1 MIKKI
6 ITLAFFLP
14 LIAVSQI
21 ANDWIN
27 YDQHYFKFP
36 IAKDGIYRIQYEQLI
51 TSGIN
56 FSLFDPRNL
65 QLFAKGKEQAI
76 YIQGESDGSF
86 DSNDFIEFYAENN
99 DGWYDHNLFSDSA
112 HVFNPYVS
120 MYTDTL
126 YYYLTWNSS
135 TSNKRMLDA
144 DDSDFDSYTPIQYV
158 WREEILTKRDYGSG
172 TLDAFN
178 IGRRTPEGK
187 PVPEYSE
194 GEGRFID
201 GISPANNGRVYTLNT
216 PKKFDEGP
224 DGWIKTEMVGQ
235 MQGENNYTHFT
246 QISVNDNELYNDSF
260 YGQENVFVEGRLPV
274 DWVGDELRV
283 RIKSTLS
290 VDNDNDIVNVSY
302 VHARYPRVLSLG
314 GESEF
319 LMFVPSGSE
328 SKDLLVISDYNN
340 LNSTVRLYD
349 LTTGSR
355 IQVQPDN
362 GSYYALV
369 NNTGKERKCYL
380 TNEKSIRTVSSIRSV
395 SKTSSKFVN
404 YQKQIQDKG
413 GVDYLLLTGTQLMT
427 AAQEYGDYREA
438 NGLKTIV
445 ADMDQLYDQFSF
457 GIRKHPM
464 SMRNFADAVINEW
477 EFDPTY
483 LFLCGKSITAN
494 YTDARFGTAFEKNI
508 VPTWSV
514 VGSDVGITQGLND
527 QSILDP
533 VLATGRVA
541 VNNENELRVYLNKV
555 KQYESA
561 EPKDWMKQVL
571 HFGGGSSEYEQSN
584 FKDYLAVYEVL
595 VEDSLFG
602 GNVHTFLKN
611 SSDPI
616 QMNLSDSVEN
626 LINTGVSIMTFFGHA
641 YGNNFDQSID
651 EPENYE
657 NTGKYPFILANSC
670 LIGNIHTNGYS
681 SGSERFVLAEDKGA
695 IGFLG
700 SSSLG
705 VASYLDKYSK
715 EFYENFSTDF
725 YGWPVGKIVQQTIK
739 DMQDSTFLYNRDVA
753 MNMTLH
759 CDPAVILNSHKK
771 PDYTIYGKNGL
782 TQPNVFFGPEQVSS
796 EIDSFSINII
806 ITNIG
811 KAQGDT
817 FQLKV
822 TRDFPKVGF
831 PDTTYVLEISGLF
844 YSDTISITMPVDKI
858 NGVGLNRFTINADA
872 FSEVD
877 ELNELNNVLD
887 IDLFVNSSDI
897 VPVYPYEFAVVPNSN
912 ALLKA
917 STANP
922 YAGYLKYYF
931 QIDTSNTFNSPS
943 LTEEVIESSG
953 GVVEWD
959 PNSSPALTSFY
970 AKFPNSTTISVP
982 QVFYWRVSADST
994 GNNGFAWKESSFQ
1007 HVSDQKGWG
1016 QSHFHQFKKD
1026 EYLFIDYDYNNRT
1039 TRFIEQEKTL
1049 TAQTHPEETNT
1060 YVKEAYAKETK
1071 YLIDNALQCWYPDGN
1086 SYLFLVAVIDKKTLK
1101 PWHVNEHGNYGHY
1114 NYKNIRNSHDEY
1126 NFSFSNSSSL
1136 KIDSLMLFIDNVPDS
1151 NYVLFYSFKGNKC
1164 SEWLSGKPISAEYNS
1179 FLTDIGADVDSL
1191 KNYPGNFPYILFFQK
1206 GNPFS
1211 VVESFSP
1218 DGLDYINLKAIM
1230 KNNWFNGSVKTD
1242 LIGPSSNW
1250 GSLHW
1255 QLDESEMANP
1265 NDTARINVYGVDFN
1279 GVETLIID
1287 SLTLVGDL
1295 YGLNDSIDASIYPYI
1310 RLESFFADDLF
1321 RTPNKITRWQ
1331 VLYDEIPE
1339 AAINPLKVV
1348 GYTLI
1353 DSIEQGEDLVFITAI
1368 ENISGVAM
1376 DSIQVSYR
1384 IIDNVFDQQPYS
1396 YTLKNPLGSGDVL
1409 FDTITI
1415 PTSTLI
1421 GNNNLWYEI
1430 NPFSGPNPWQLEQ
1443 HHFNNIYS
1451 HQFTI
1456 DGDEQNPLLD
1466 VTFDGVHIL
1475 NGDIVNPNSNIIIT
1489 LDDENQYLKLD
1500 DPSLIQVFINFP
1512 NSSNEDSL
1520 VLLNISEYSFLPAEL
1535 PKNKCTIEFNKSF
1548 DVDGV
1553 YELKV
1558 RAKDKSSNVSGAE
1571 DESFDYKISFEIVT
1585 ESSITQLINYPNP
1598 FSTSTRFVFT
1608 LTGSEVPDKML
1619 IQIMTITGKVVRE
1632 ITQEELGPIHIG
1644 KNVTEFAWDGTDN
1657 YGDKLGNGVYLY
1669 KVKVQSN
1676 VDDFKHRKTTI
1687 STSEGPNSLSNK
1699 YFKNGIGK
1707 MYILR

>member
-1 MIKKI
+1 MIKRI
-6 ITLAFFLP
+6 IAIVFFLP

-27 YDQHYFKFP
+27 YDQNYFKFP
-36 IAKDGIYRIQYEQLI
+36 IARDGIYRVKLEQLI
-51 TSGIN
+51 NSGIPI
-56 FSLFDPRNL
+56 STIDPRNL
-65 QLFAKGKEQAI
+65 QLFAKGEEQAI

-86 DSNDFIEFYAENN
+86 DLNDFIEFYAENN

-112 HVFNPYVS
+112 HVLNPYVS
-120 MYTDTL
+120 MFTDTSF
-126 YYYLTWNSS
+126 YYLTWNSS
-135 TSNKRMLDA
+135 TSNKRMLNA
-144 DDSDFDSYTPIQYV
+144 ESDSDFDSYTPIDYV
-158 WREEILTKRDYGSG
+158 WREEIITSSG
-172 TLDAFN
+172 NFN
-178 IGRRTPEGK
+178 SGRKTNAGM

-194 GEGRFID
+194 GEGCFIN
-201 GISPANNGRVYTLNT
+201 GLSPSGAVNNGRVYSLNT
-216 PKKFDEGP
+216 PKKFDGGP

-235 MQGENNYTHFT
+235 MKGEFNYNHFT

-260 YGQENVFVEGRLPV
+260 FGQENVFVEGRLPT

-290 VDNDNDIVNVSY
+290 VRNTNDIVNVSY

-314 GESEF
+314 GETEF
-319 LMFVPSGSE
+319 LMYVPSGSE
-328 SKDLLVISDYNN
+328 SKDLLVISDYDN
-340 LNSTVRLYD
+340 LNSTALLYD

-355 IQVQPDN
+355 IQVQPDLDN
-362 GSYYALV
+362 FKALV
-369 NNTGKERKCYL
+369 KNTGKERKCYL
-380 TNEKSIRTVSSIRSV
+380 TNVKSIRTVSSIQSV
-395 SKTSSKFVN
+395 SKTSSKFIN

-413 GVDYLLLTGTQLMT
+413 GVDYLLLTGTQLMS
-427 AAQEYGDYREA
+427 AAQDYADYREA

-464 SMRNFADAVINEW
+464 SMRNFVDAIINEW
-477 EFDPTY
+477 NFDPTY

-494 YTDARFGTAFEKNI
+494 YSNARFGGSAFEKNI

-514 VGSDVGITQGLND
+514 LGSDVGITQGLND
-527 QSILDP
+527 ESILDP

-541 VNNENELRVYLNKV
+541 VNNENELRAYLNKV

-561 EPKDWMKQVL
+561 EPEEWMKQVL
-571 HFGGGSSEYEQSN
+571 HFGGGSSEEEQAD
-584 FKDYLAVYEVL
+584 FKDYLADYEVL

-611 SSDPI
+611 SSDPLQI
-616 QMNLSDSVEN
+616 NLTDSVEN
-626 LINTGVSIMTFFGHA
+626 LINSGVSIMTFFGHA

-670 LIGNIHTNGYS
+670 LIGNIHTSGYS

-695 IGFLG
+695 VGFLG

-705 VASYLDKYSK
+705 IASYLKKYSQ

-725 YGWPVGKIVQQTIK
+725 YGWPVGKVVQQTIK
-739 DMQDSTFLYNRDVA
+739 DMQDSASVYNRDVA
-753 MNMTLH
+753 MHMTLH

-796 EIDSFSINII
+796 EIDSFSINVI

-858 NGVGLNRFTINADA
+858 NGVGLNKFTINADA

-970 AKFPNSTTISVP
+970 AKFPSSTTISVP

-1026 EYLFIDYDYNNRT
+1026 EYLFIDYDYKNRT

-1049 TAQTHPEETNT
+1049 TAQTHKSVN
-1060 YVKEAYAKETK
+1060 KAYAVETK

-1086 SYLFLVAVIDKKTLK
+1086 SHKFLVAVIDKKTLK
-1101 PWHVNEHGNYGHY
+1101 PWHVNEHGDYGHD
-1114 NYKNIRNSHDEY
+1114 NYKNVRKSHDEY
-1126 NFSFSNSSSL
+1126 NFYFPNNSSL
-1136 KIDSLMLFIDNVPDS
+1136 KIDSLMLFIENVPDS

-1206 GNPFS
+1206 GNPLC
-1211 VVESFSP
+1211 VKESFSA
-1218 DGLDYINLKAIM
+1218 DGLDYIDLDTVM
-1230 KNNWFNGSVKTD
+1230 KNNWRNGSVKTD

-1339 AAINPLKVV
+1339 AAINPLKVA

-1353 DSIEQGEDLVFITAI
+1353 DSVEQGEDLVFITAI

-1384 IIDNVFDQQPYS
+1384 IIDNVFNQQPYS
-1396 YTLKNPLGSGDVL
+1396 YTLKNPLGPGDIL

-1456 DGDEQNPLLD
+1456 DGDKQNPLLD

-1512 NSSNEDSL
+1512 NSSDEDSL
-1520 VLLNISEYSFLPAEL
+1520 VKLDISEYSFLPADL

-1548 DVDGV
+1548 DVDGI

-1558 RAKDKSSNVSGAE
+1558 RATDKSSNLSGAE
-1571 DESFDYKISFEIVT
+1571 NESFHYQISFEIVT

-1608 LTGSEVPDKML
+1608 LTGSEVPDKIL

-1669 KVKVQSN
+1669 KVKIQSN
-1676 VDDFKHRKTTI
+1676 FNDFEHRKI
-1687 STSEGPNSLSNK
+1687 KLSTLDGQSPSLSEK

>member
-1 MIKKI
+1 MIKRI
-6 ITLAFFLP
+6 ITIVFFLP
-14 LIAVSQI
+14 LLAVSQI

-27 YDQHYFKFP
+27 YDQNYFKFP
-36 IAKDGIYRIQYEQLI
+36 IAKDGIYRVKFEQLI
-51 TSGIN
+51 NSGIPI
-56 FSLFDPRNL
+56 STIDPRNL
-65 QLFAKGKEQAI
+65 QLFAKGVEQAI

-112 HVFNPYVS
+112 HVLNPYVS
-120 MYTDTL
+120 MYTDTSF
-126 YYYLTWNSS
+126 YYLTWNSS

-144 DDSDFDSYTPIQYV
+144 ESDSDFDSYTPIDYV
-158 WREEILTKRDYGSG
+158 WREEFLTSSG
-172 TLDAFN
+172 NFN
-178 IGRRTPEGK
+178 SGRKTTAGR

-194 GEGRFID
+194 GEGYFIN
-201 GISPANNGRVYTLNT
+201 GLSPSGAVNNGRLYTLKT
-216 PKKFDEGP
+216 PKKFDGGP

-235 MQGENNYTHFT
+235 MQGESNYNHFT
-246 QISVNDNELYNDSF
+246 QISVNDNEFYNDSF
-260 YGQENVFVEGRLPV
+260 FGQENVFVEGRLPI

-283 RIKSTLS
+283 RMKSILS
-290 VDNDNDIVNVSY
+290 VRNTNDIVNVSY
-302 VHARYPRVLSLG
+302 VHVRYPRVLSLG
-314 GESEF
+314 GETEF
-319 LMFVPSGSE
+319 LMYVPSGSE
-328 SKDLLVISDYNN
+328 SKDLLVISDYEN
-340 LNSTVRLYD
+340 LNSSTLLYD

-355 IQVQPDN
+355 IQVQPDLDN
-362 GSYYALV
+362 NLKALV
-369 NNTGKERKCYL
+369 KNTGKERKCYL
-380 TNEKSIRTVSSIRSV
+380 TNVKSIRTVSSIQSV
-395 SKTSSKFVN
+395 SKTSSKFIN

-413 GVDYLLLTGTQLMT
+413 GVDYLLLTGTQLMS
-427 AAQEYGDYREA
+427 AAQDYADYREA

-464 SMRNFADAVINEW
+464 SMRNFVDAIINEW
-477 EFDPTY
+477 NFDPTY

-494 YTDARFGTAFEKNI
+494 YSNARFGSAFEKNI

-514 VGSDVGITQGLND
+514 LGSDVGITQGLND
-527 QSILDP
+527 ESILDP

-541 VNNENELRVYLNKV
+541 VNNENELRTYLNKV

-561 EPKDWMKQVL
+561 EPEEWMKQVL
-571 HFGGGSSEYEQSN
+571 HFGGGSSEEEQAD
-584 FKDYLAVYEVL
+584 FKDYLADYEVL

-611 SSDPI
+611 SSDPLQI
-616 QMNLSDSVEN
+616 NLSDSVEN
-626 LINTGVSIMTFFGHA
+626 LINSGVSIMTFFGHS

-670 LIGNIHTNGYS
+670 LIGNIHTSGYS

-705 VASYLDKYSK
+705 IASYLKKYSQ

-725 YGWPVGKIVQQTIK
+725 YGWPVGKVVQQTIK
-739 DMQDSTFLYNRDVA
+739 DMQDSASVYNRDVA
-753 MNMTLH
+753 MHMTLH

-796 EIDSFSINII
+796 EIDSFTINLIL
-806 ITNIG
+806 TNIG

-817 FQLKV
+817 FQLNI
-822 TRDFPKVGF
+822 TRDFPKLGF
-831 PDTTYVLEISGLF
+831 PDTTYVLQISGLF

-858 NGVGLNRFTINADA
+858 NGVGLNRFRINADVL
-872 FSEVD
+872 SEVD
-877 ELNELNNVLD
+877 ELNELNNILD
-887 IDLFVNSSDI
+887 IDLFINSSDI
-897 VPVYPYEFAVVPNSN
+897 VPIYPYEFAVVPNSN
-912 ALLKA
+912 TLLKA
-917 STANP
+917 STGDP
-922 YAGYLKYYF
+922 YAGYSKYYF

-953 GVVEWD
+953 GVVEWA
-959 PNSSPALTSFY
+959 PNSSSNLTSFY
-970 AKFPNSTTISVP
+970 NSFSSSTILSKP

-1007 HVSDQKGWG
+1007 HVSGQKGWG
-1016 QSHFHQFKKD
+1016 QSHFHQFKKNQF
-1026 EYLFIDYDYNNRT
+1026 LFIDYDYNNRT
-1039 TRFIEQEKTL
+1039 TSFTEQKKTL
-1049 TAQTHPEETNT
+1049 TAQTHLKAGFN
-1060 YVKEAYAKETK
+1060 YRAETK
-1071 YLIDNALQCWYPDGN
+1071 YSIDNAQQCHHSMVWADQ
-1086 SYLFLVAVIDKKTLK
+1086 FFIAVIDKNTLK
-1101 PWHVNEHGNYGHY
+1101 PWHTQEHGNYGHN
-1114 NYKNIRNSHDEY
+1114 NYLDDKVQEAWSEY
-1126 NFSFSNSSSL
+1126 NFYFSNNSSKGL
-1136 KIDSLMLFIDNVPDS
+1136 DSLMSFIEDVPDS
-1151 NYVLFYSFKGNKC
+1151 NYVLFYSFRGNNC
-1164 SEWLSGKPISAEYNS
+1164 SKWLSGQPISAEYDS
-1179 FLTDIGADVDSL
+1179 LLTDIGADVDSL
-1191 KNYPGNFPYILFFQK
+1191 KNYPAKYPYILFYQK
-1206 GNPFS
+1206 GNPLS
-1211 VVESFSP
+1211 VEERFSP
-1218 DGLDYINLKAIM
+1218 DGLDYIYLRDAVM
-1230 KNNWFNGSVKTD
+1230 KNNWINGSIKTD

-1255 QLDESEMANP
+1255 QLDESEIANP
-1265 NDTARINVYGVDFN
+1265 NDTAIINVYGVDIN

-1287 SLTLVGDL
+1287 SLALIGDL

-1331 VLYDEIPE
+1331 VLYEEIPE
-1339 AAINPLKVV
+1339 VAINPLKVAD
-1348 GYTLI
+1348 YTLI
-1353 DSIEQGEDLVFITAI
+1353 DSVEQGVDLLFITAI

-1376 DSIQVSYR
+1376 DSIQVCYQ
-1384 IIDNVFDQQPYS
+1384 IIDNLFNQVSDS
-1396 YTLKNPLGSGDVL
+1396 CALKNPLGPGEVL
-1409 FDTITI
+1409 FDTIII
-1415 PTSTLI
+1415 PTSTLN
-1421 GNNNLWYEI
+1421 GNNSLRYEI
-1430 NPFSGPNPWQLEQ
+1430 NPFSGSNPWQLEQ
-1443 HHFNNIYS
+1443 YHFNNIYS
-1451 HQFTI
+1451 HQFNCV
-1456 DGDEQNPLLD
+1456 GDKQNPLLD

-1489 LDDENQYLKLD
+1489 LDDENQYLRLD
-1500 DPSLIQVFINFP
+1500 DPSLIEVFINFP
-1512 NSSNEDSL
+1512 NSTDEDSL
-1520 VLLNISEYSFLPAEL
+1520 VKLDISEYSFLPADL

-1548 DVDGV
+1548 DVDGI

-1558 RAKDKSSNVSGAE
+1558 RATDKSSNLSGAE
-1571 DESFDYKISFEIVT
+1571 YESFHYQISFEIVT

-1608 LTGSEVPDKML
+1608 LTGSEVPDKIL

-1644 KNVTEFAWDGTDN
+1644 KNVSEFAWDGTDN

-1669 KVKVQSN
+1669 KVKIQSN
-1676 VDDFKHRKTTI
+1676 FNDFEHRKI
-1687 STSEGPNSLSNK
+1687 KLSTLDGQSPSLSKK

>member
-1 MIKKI
+1 MIKRI
-6 ITLAFFLP
+6 ITIVFFLP
-14 LIAVSQI
+14 LLAVSQI

-27 YDQHYFKFP
+27 YDQNYFKFP
-36 IAKDGIYRIQYEQLI
+36 IAKDGIYRVKFEQLI
-51 TSGIN
+51 NSGIPI
-56 FSLFDPRNL
+56 STIDPRNL
-65 QLFAKGKEQAI
+65 QLFAKGVEQSI

-112 HVFNPYVS
+112 HVLNPYVS
-120 MYTDTL
+120 MYTDTSF
-126 YYYLTWNSS
+126 YYLTWNSS

-144 DDSDFDSYTPIQYV
+144 ESDSDFDSYTPIDYV
-158 WREEILTKRDYGSG
+158 WREEFLTSSG
-172 TLDAFN
+172 NFN
-178 IGRRTPEGK
+178 SGRKTTAGR

-194 GEGRFID
+194 GEGYFIN
-201 GISPANNGRVYTLNT
+201 GLSPSGVVNNGRLYTLKT
-216 PKKFDEGP
+216 PKKFDGGP

-235 MQGENNYTHFT
+235 MQGESNYNHFT
-246 QISVNDNELYNDSF
+246 QISVNDNEFYNDSF
-260 YGQENVFVEGRLPV
+260 FGQENVFVEGRLPI

-283 RIKSTLS
+283 RIKSILS
-290 VDNDNDIVNVSY
+290 VRNTNDIVNVSY
-302 VHARYPRVLSLG
+302 VHVRYPRVLSLG
-314 GESEF
+314 GETEF
-319 LMFVPSGSE
+319 LMYVPSGSE
-328 SKDLLVISDYNN
+328 SKDLLVISDYDN
-340 LNSTVRLYD
+340 LNSTTLLYD

-355 IQVQPDN
+355 IQVQPDLDN
-362 GSYYALV
+362 FKALV
-369 NNTGKERKCYL
+369 KNTGKERKCYL
-380 TNEKSIRTVSSIRSV
+380 TNVKTIRTVSSIQSV
-395 SKTSSKFVN
+395 SKTSSKFIN

-413 GVDYLLLTGTQLMT
+413 GVDYLLLTGTQLMS
-427 AAQEYGDYREA
+427 AAQDYADYREA

-464 SMRNFADAVINEW
+464 SMRNFVDAIINEW
-477 EFDPTY
+477 DFDPTY

-494 YTDARFGTAFEKNI
+494 YSNARFGSAFEKNI

-514 VGSDVGITQGLND
+514 LGSDVGITQGLND
-527 QSILDP
+527 ESILDP

-541 VNNENELRVYLNKV
+541 VNNENELRTYLNKV

-561 EPKDWMKQVL
+561 EPEEWMKQVL
-571 HFGGGSSEYEQSN
+571 HFGGGSSEEEQAD
-584 FKDYLAVYEVL
+584 FKDYLADYEVL

-611 SSDPI
+611 SSDPLQI
-616 QMNLSDSVEN
+616 NLSDSVEN
-626 LINTGVSIMTFFGHA
+626 LINSGVSIMTFFGHA

-670 LIGNIHTNGYS
+670 LIGNIHTSGYS

-705 VASYLDKYSK
+705 IASYLKKYSQ

-725 YGWPVGKIVQQTIK
+725 YGWPVGKVVQQTIK
-739 DMQDSTFLYNRDVA
+739 DMQDSASVYNRDVA
-753 MNMTLH
+753 MHMTLH

-796 EIDSFSINII
+796 EIDSFTINLIL
-806 ITNIG
+806 TNIG

-817 FQLKV
+817 FQLNI
-822 TRDFPKVGF
+822 TRDFPKLGF
-831 PDTTYVLEISGLF
+831 PDTTYVLQISGLF

-858 NGVGLNRFTINADA
+858 NGVGLNRFRINADVL
-872 FSEVD
+872 SEVD
-877 ELNELNNVLD
+877 ELNELNNILD
-887 IDLFVNSSDI
+887 IDLFINSSDI
-897 VPVYPYEFAVVPNSN
+897 VPIYPYEFAVVPNSN
-912 ALLKA
+912 TLLKA
-917 STANP
+917 STGDP
-922 YAGYLKYYF
+922 YAGYSKYYF
-931 QIDTSNTFNSPS
+931 QIDTSSTFNSPS

-953 GVVEWD
+953 GVVEWA
-959 PNSSPALTSFY
+959 PNSSSNLTTFYNSFSS
-970 AKFPNSTTISVP
+970 STILSKP

-1007 HVSDQKGWG
+1007 HVSGQKGWG
-1016 QSHFHQFKKD
+1016 QSHFHQFKKNQF
-1026 EYLFIDYDYNNRT
+1026 LFIDYDYNNRT
-1039 TRFIEQEKTL
+1039 TSFTEQKKTL
-1049 TAQTHPEETNT
+1049 TAQTHLKAGFN
-1060 YVKEAYAKETK
+1060 YRAETK
-1071 YLIDNALQCWYPDGN
+1071 YSIDNAQQCHHSMVWADQ
-1086 SYLFLVAVIDKKTLK
+1086 FFIAVIDKNTLK
-1101 PWHVNEHGNYGHY
+1101 PWHTQEHGNYGHN
-1114 NYKNIRNSHDEY
+1114 NYLDDKVQEAWSEY
-1126 NFSFSNSSSL
+1126 NFYFSNNSSKGL
-1136 KIDSLMLFIDNVPDS
+1136 DSLMSFIEDVPDS
-1151 NYVLFYSFKGNKC
+1151 NYVLFYSFRGNNC
-1164 SEWLSGKPISAEYNS
+1164 SKWLSGQPISAEYDS
-1179 FLTDIGADVDSL
+1179 LLTDIGADVDSL
-1191 KNYPGNFPYILFFQK
+1191 KNYPAKYPYILFYQK
-1206 GNPFS
+1206 GNPLS
-1211 VVESFSP
+1211 VEERFSP
-1218 DGLDYINLKAIM
+1218 DGLDYIYLRDAVM
-1230 KNNWFNGSVKTD
+1230 KNNWINGSIKTD

-1255 QLDESEMANP
+1255 QLDESEIANP
-1265 NDTARINVYGVDFN
+1265 NDTAIINVYGVDIN

-1287 SLTLVGDL
+1287 SLALIGDL

-1331 VLYDEIPE
+1331 VLYEEIPE
-1339 AAINPLKVV
+1339 VAINPLKVAD
-1348 GYTLI
+1348 YTLI
-1353 DSIEQGEDLVFITAI
+1353 DSVEQGEDLLFITAI

-1376 DSIQVSYR
+1376 DSIQVCYQ
-1384 IIDNVFDQQPYS
+1384 IIDNLFNQVSDS
-1396 YTLKNPLGSGDVL
+1396 CALKNPLGPGEVL
-1409 FDTITI
+1409 FDTIII
-1415 PTSTLI
+1415 PTSTLN
-1421 GNNNLWYEI
+1421 GNNSLRYEI
-1430 NPFSGPNPWQLEQ
+1430 NPFSGSNPWQLEQ
-1443 HHFNNIYS
+1443 YHFNNIYS
-1451 HQFTI
+1451 HQFNCV
-1456 DGDEQNPLLD
+1456 GDKQNPLLD

-1489 LDDENQYLKLD
+1489 LDDENQYLRLD
-1500 DPSLIQVFINFP
+1500 DPSLIEVFINFP
-1512 NSSNEDSL
+1512 NSTDEDSL
-1520 VLLNISEYSFLPAEL
+1520 VKLDISEYSFLPADL

-1548 DVDGV
+1548 DVDGI

-1558 RAKDKSSNVSGAE
+1558 RATDKSSNLSGAE
-1571 DESFDYKISFEIVT
+1571 YESFHYQISFEIVT

-1608 LTGSEVPDKML
+1608 LTGSEVPDKIL

-1644 KNVTEFAWDGTDN
+1644 KNVSEFAWDGTDN

-1669 KVKVQSN
+1669 KVKIQSN
-1676 VDDFKHRKTTI
+1676 FNDFEHRKI
-1687 STSEGPNSLSNK
+1687 KLSTLDGQSPSLSKK

>member
-1 MIKKI
+1 MINRI
-6 ITLAFFLP
+6 ITIVFFLP

-27 YDQHYFKFP
+27 YDQNYFKFP
-36 IAKDGIYRIQYEQLI
+36 IAKDGIYRIEFEQLI
-51 TSGIN
+51 NSGIN
-56 FSLFDPRNL
+56 ISTLDPRNI

-99 DGWYDHNLFSDSA
+99 DGWYDHNLFSDSS

-120 MYTDTL
+120 MYTDTSF
-126 YYYLTWNSS
+126 YYLTWNSS

-144 DDSDFDSYTPIQYV
+144 ELDLDFDSYTPIGYV
-158 WREEILTKRDYGSG
+158 WRDEILTSSG
-172 TLDAFN
+172 NFN
-178 IGRRTPEGK
+178 SGRFTPAGR

-194 GEGRFID
+194 GEGRY
-201 GISPANNGRVYTLNT
+201 ISSVGGQSGRTYELNT
-216 PKKFDEGP
+216 QQKFKGGP
-224 DGWIKTEMVGQ
+224 DGWIKTEMAGQ
-235 MQGENNYTHFT
+235 GNYTHYI
-246 QISVNDNELYNDSF
+246 QILVNENELYNDNF
-260 YGQENVFVEGRLPV
+260 FDRKNVFVEGNLPL
-274 DWVGDELRV
+274 DWVEDKLYV
-283 RIKSTLS
+283 RIQSITPVKSS
-290 VDNDNDIVNVSY
+290 NDVIGVSY
-302 VHARYPRVLSLG
+302 VHARYPRVPSLG

-319 LMFVPSGSE
+319 LMYVPSGSE

-355 IQVQPDN
+355 IQVKPDN

-369 NNTGKERKCYL
+369 KNTGKERKCYL
-380 TNEKSIRTVSSIRSV
+380 TNEKSIRTVSNIRSV

-413 GVDYLLLTGTQLMT
+413 GIDYLLLTGTQLMS
-427 AAQEYGDYREA
+427 AAQDYGDYREA

-464 SMRNFADAVINEW
+464 SMRNFADAIINEW
-477 EFDPTY
+477 NFDPTY

-494 YTDARFGTAFEKNI
+494 YSNARFGSGFEKNI

-514 VGSDVGITQGLND
+514 LGSDVGITQGLND

-541 VNNENELRVYLNKV
+541 VNNENELRAYLNKV

-561 EPKDWMKQVL
+561 EPEEWMKQVL
-571 HFGGGSSEYEQSN
+571 HFGGGSSENEQSD
-584 FKDYLAVYEVL
+584 FKAYLANYEVL

-611 SSDPI
+611 SSDPLQI
-616 QMNLSDSVEN
+616 NLSDSVEN
-626 LINTGVSIMTFFGHA
+626 LINSGVSIMTFFGHA

-670 LIGNIHTNGYS
+670 LIGNIHTTGNS

-705 VASYLDKYSK
+705 VANYLYIYSK

-739 DMQDSTFLYNRDVA
+739 DMQDSISSYNRDVA
-753 MNMTLH
+753 MHMTLH
-759 CDPAVILNSHKK
+759 CDPAVVLNSHKK

-796 EIDSFSINII
+796 EIDSFTINVIL
-806 ITNIG
+806 TNIG

-817 FQLKV
+817 FQLNV

-844 YSDTISITMPVDKI
+844 YSDTISITIPVDKI
-858 NGVGLNRFTINADA
+858 NGVGLNRFRVNADVL
-872 FSEVD
+872 SEVD
-877 ELNELNNVLD
+877 ELNELNNILD

-897 VPVYPYEFAVVPNSN
+897 VPVYPYEFAVVPTANT
-912 ALLKA
+912 LLKA
-917 STANP
+917 STGDP
-922 YAGYLKYYF
+922 YAADLKYYF
-931 QIDTSNTFNSPS
+931 QIDTSNTFNSTS

-953 GVVEWD
+953 GVVEWA
-959 PNSSPALTSFY
+959 PNSSSDLTSF
-970 AKFPNSTTISVP
+970 FNSFSNSTTLLKP

-994 GNNGFAWKESSFQ
+994 DNNGFAWKESSFQ
-1007 HVSDQKGWG
+1007 HVSGQKGWG

-1026 EYLFIDYDYNNRT
+1026 QFLFIDYDYNNRT
-1039 TRFIEQEKTL
+1039 TRFIEQKKTL
-1049 TAQTHPEETNT
+1049 TAQTHLNAG
-1060 YVKEAYAKETK
+1060 YSYRAETK
-1071 YLIDNALQCWYPDGN
+1071 YSIDNAIQCRHSMVWADQ
-1086 SYLFLVAVIDKKTLK
+1086 FFIAVIDKNTLK
-1101 PWHVNEHGNYGHY
+1101 PWHTQEHGNYGHN
-1114 NYKNIRNSHDEY
+1114 NYVDDKVQKTWSEY
-1126 NFSFSNSSSL
+1126 NFYFSNNNSTG
-1136 KIDSLMLFIDNVPDS
+1136 IDSLMSFIEDVPDS
-1151 NYVLFYSFKGNKC
+1151 NYVLFYSFRGNNC
-1164 SEWLSGKPISAEYNS
+1164 SKWLSGQPISAEYDS
-1179 FLTDIGADVDSL
+1179 FLTDIGAGVDSL
-1191 KNYPGNFPYILFFQK
+1191 KNYPGKFPYILFFQK
-1206 GNPFS
+1206 GDPLS
-1211 VVESFSP
+1211 AVESFSP
-1218 DGLDYINLKAIM
+1218 DGLDYINLKAGM
-1230 KNNWFNGSVKTD
+1230 KNNWFNGSVKTN
-1242 LIGPSSNW
+1242 LIGPSSKW

-1255 QLDESEMANP
+1255 QLDESETDNL
-1265 NDTARINVYGVDFN
+1265 NDTALINVYGVDFN

-1287 SLTLVGDL
+1287 SLALVGDL

-1353 DSIEQGEDLVFITAI
+1353 DSVERGESLLFITAI

-1384 IIDNVFDQQPYS
+1384 IIDNVFNQQPYS
-1396 YTLKNPLGSGDVL
+1396 YTLKSPLGSGEVL
-1409 FDTITI
+1409 FDTIII
-1415 PTSTLI
+1415 PTSTLA
-1421 GNNNLWYEI
+1421 GDNNLWYEI

-1456 DGDEQNPLLD
+1456 NADRQNPLLD

-1500 DPSLIQVFINFP
+1500 DPSLIQVFINYP

-1520 VLLNISEYSFLPAEL
+1520 VLLDISEYSFSPAEF

-1548 DVDGV
+1548 DVDGI
-1553 YELKV
+1553 YDLKV
-1558 RAKDKSSNVSGAE
+1558 RASDKSSNVSGSE
-1571 DESFDYKISFEIVT
+1571 DELFDYKISFEIVT

-1676 VDDFKHRKTTI
+1676 VDDFEHRKTTI
-1687 STSEGPNSLSNK
+1687 STSEGTTSLSNK